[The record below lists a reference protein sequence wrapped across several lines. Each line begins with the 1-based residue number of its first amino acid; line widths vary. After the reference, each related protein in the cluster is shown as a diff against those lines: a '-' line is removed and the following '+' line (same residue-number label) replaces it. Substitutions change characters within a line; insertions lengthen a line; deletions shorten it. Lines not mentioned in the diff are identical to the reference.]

1 VTVLAYTTDETLLAL
16 KIAFLVLLYL
26 FIWLVVRSAT
36 KQVVAAPQESMV
48 ISARDANALRAQLT
62 PPTVH
67 LVVRESTV
75 LAPGT
80 TIAVAGANR
89 VGRAAESEIRLES
102 DTTVSSLH
110 ATIESRFDGLWVED
124 EGSTNGTFVNGAQV
138 SSPRLLQ
145 PGDTVRFGHTELEV
159 EG

>member
-1 VTVLAYTTDETLLAL
+1 MTVLAYTTDETLLAL
-16 KIAFLVLLYL
+16 KVAFLVLLYL

-36 KQVVAAPQESMV
+36 KQVVASPQESMV
-48 ISARDANALRAQLT
+48 ISARDASALRAQLT

-67 LVVRESTV
+67 LVVRESTS

-80 TIAVAGANR
+80 TIAITGASR
-89 VGRAAESEIRLES
+89 VGRAAESEIVLES

-124 EGSTNGTFVNGAQV
+124 EGSTNGTFVNSAPV

-145 PGDTVRFGHTELEV
+145 RGDIVRIGHTELEV
-159 EG
+159 DG

>member
-1 VTVLAYTTDETLLAL
+1 MTVLAYTTDETLLAL
-16 KIAFLVLLYL
+16 KVGFLVLLYL

-36 KQVVAAPQESMV
+36 KQVIAAPQESMV

-62 PPTVH
+62 PPTVT
-67 LVVRESTV
+67 LIVRESTV

-80 TIAVAGANR
+80 TIEIAGPTR

-110 ATIESRFDGLWVED
+110 ATIESRFDGLWVD
-124 EGSTNGTFVNGAQV
+124 DAGSTNGTFVNGALV

-145 PGDTVRFGHTELEV
+145 RGDIVRFGHTELEV